1 MNASQV
7 DDVNWQPSAGGSSR
21 FAFVGDCKIVEV
33 WSLFLVERVVDGM
46 PTGQHLPGS
55 PFSTLDR
62 ALAAIDTE
70 DGSR

>member
-1 MNASQV
+1 MSGTKTRT
-7 DDVNWQPSAGGSSR
+7 VNWQPSAGGSSR

-62 ALAAIDTE
+62 ALAAIDNA
-70 DGSR
+70 